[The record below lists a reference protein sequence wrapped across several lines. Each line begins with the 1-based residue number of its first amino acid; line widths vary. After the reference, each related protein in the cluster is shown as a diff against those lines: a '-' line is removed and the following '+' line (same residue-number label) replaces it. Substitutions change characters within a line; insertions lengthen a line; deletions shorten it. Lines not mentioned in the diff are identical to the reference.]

1 MIFDITDF
9 RLSEK
14 FSQKS
19 LLGKSYAQFLQHLI
33 SGYLQFEIVLS
44 DSDQAICGHC
54 CVDLDLYSILSC
66 APKFLNLEVLLE
78 LLKDYKFKSIRAN
91 FRYRIPTNQL
101 YQRTIFDFN
110 GTAMILYNK

>member
-44 DSDQAICGHC
+44 DGDQAICGHRC
-54 CVDLDLYSILSC
+54 IDLDLYGVLSRT
-66 APKFLNLEVLLE
+66 PKFLDLEVLLE
-78 LLKDYKFKSIRAN
+78 PLKDYKFKSVRAN
-91 FRYRIPTNQL
+91 FRYKFL
-101 YQRTIFDFN
+101 YIS
-110 GTAMILYNK
+110 